1 MLSYCPDV
9 LKCPVSG
16 FLESLEMFL
25 EAASVG
31 KKLGVINWRQKW
43 GFRQRHEKTLSSLY
57 IYIISLSLTNI
68 LYIYYHH
75 YIE

>member
-43 GFRQRHEKTLSSLY
+43 GFRQRHEKTLSLY
-57 IYIISLSLTNI
+57 IYIYYITIINQHIIYILSSL
-68 LYIYYHH
+68 Y
-75 YIE
+75 